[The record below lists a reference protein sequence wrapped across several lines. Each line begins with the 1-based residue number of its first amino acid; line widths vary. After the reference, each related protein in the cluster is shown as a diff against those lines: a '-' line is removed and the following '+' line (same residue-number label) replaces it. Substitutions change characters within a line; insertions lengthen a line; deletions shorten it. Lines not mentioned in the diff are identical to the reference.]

1 MRALSLDFQ
10 ATSPVSAT
18 GWALLA
24 AGLLVALLALWSG
37 LRVSAEA
44 DLQRQRLAH
53 VEEQLQR
60 RGLLAAPPG
69 ATPDRNATAH
79 LNEVLQISAQ
89 MNRPWD
95 ALFAMLERQE
105 RKDIALLGLTP
116 DARKRQLRIVAEAR
130 DLPSMLAFHSSLEQS
145 AELSDVSLL
154 NHEVLTQQAERPIR
168 FNLLANWEVG
178 DARIPAARP

>member
-10 ATSPVSAT
+10 AASPVSAM

-24 AGLLVALLALWSG
+24 AGLLVASLALWSG

-44 DLQRQRLAH
+44 DMQRQRLAQ
-53 VEEQLQR
+53 VEQQLQQ
-60 RGLLAAPPG
+60 RGLLAAPRSN
-69 ATPDRNATAH
+69 TPDRNELAR

-95 ALFAMLERQE
+95 ALFAMLEGLQ
-105 RKDIALLGLTP
+105 RKDIALLGLSP

-130 DLPSMLAFHSSLEQS
+130 DLPSMLAFHSRLEQS
-145 AELSDVSLL
+145 DELSDVSLL
-154 NHEVLTQQAERPIR
+154 NHEVLTQQVERPIR

-178 DARIPAARP
+178 DARVSAARP